1 MPAIRRTPWYI
12 AGMKVR
18 IRFAAVFLASVA
30 LTASTLAHPHV
41 WVTAKA
47 ELIYGSDGRVT
58 GVRHAWTFDD
68 MYSAFATQGLESR
81 TKGVFTREEL
91 EPVAKENIESLKE
104 FDYFSFGKIDGKK
117 IGFVTPTDYW
127 LDYDQS
133 LLTLHF
139 VLPLE
144 KPVASRTLT
153 LEIYDPTYFVD
164 FTLDK
169 DDPAKLVGAPDG
181 CKLSVGRPQEMSIA
195 GGQRLLSQAQNPE
208 ALPQNWGANFA
219 NKIFVACP

>member
-1 MPAIRRTPWYI
+1 MNAVARFTI
-12 AGMKVR
+12 ALLVG
-18 IRFAAVFLASVA
+18 LAPN
-30 LTASTLAHPHV
+30 ASALAHPHV

-47 ELIYGSDGRVT
+47 ELIYGPDGRVT

-68 MYSAFATQGLESR
+68 MYSAFATQGLESK

-127 LDYDQS
+127 LDYDNS

-139 VLPLE
+139 ILPLE
-144 KPVASRTLT
+144 KPSATRIFV
-153 LEIYDPTYFVD
+153 LEVYDPSYFVD
-164 FTLDK
+164 FALDK
-169 DDPAKLVGAPDG
+169 DDPVKLVGAPQG
-181 CKLSVGRPQEMSIA
+181 CKLSVGRPQEMSFA
-195 GGQRLLSQAQNPE
+195 DGRRLLSQAPNPE
-208 ALPQNWGANFA
+208 ALPPNWGANFA